1 MPQSVN
7 DTLLDWAV
15 SHQLDLQHYGNGTVN
30 RMLALLNRVDPD
42 LMAALQSA
50 LERLPAD
57 SYTVQRL
64 DSMLAS
70 VRELNG
76 KAYEQF
82 TEALKA
88 ELQDL
93 TDYEAGFQQQSLASV
108 VPAKIAIAEVVPQQV
123 YAAALARPF
132 QGRLLKEWAAGIE
145 EARMTR
151 IRDALRIGYVEN
163 QTISQMVQRIRGT
176 RSLKYTDGLLQIDRR
191 HAEAV
196 VRTAISHTANFAR
209 DAVYEANSEV
219 IKAEQWV
226 SVLDTR
232 TSPICMELSGK
243 LFPVG
248 KGKRPPAHWNCRSV
262 RVPVLKSWKELGFKI
277 DEIQPSTQASMDGQV
292 PAQWSY
298 NDWLKRQS
306 AARQDEILGQARGKL
321 YRANEL
327 SVDRFVNRQG
337 TFITLEELRK
347 RDAELF
353 VKAGI

>member
-7 DTLLDWAV
+7 DNLLDWAV

-30 RMLALLNRVDPD
+30 RMLALLNRVDPG

-76 KAYEQF
+76 KAYQQF
-82 TEALKA
+82 TDGLKA

-93 TDYEAGFQQQSLASV
+93 TDYEAGFQQQSLVSV

-176 RSLKYTDGLLQIDRR
+176 RALKYADGLLQIDRR

-196 VRTAISHTANFAR
+196 VRTAISHTANFAQGM
-209 DAVYEANSEV
+209 VYEAN
-219 IKAEQWV
+219 A
-226 SVLDTR
+226 SVMKGLRWTATLDSR
-232 TSPICMELSGK
+232 TSEICASRDGK
-243 LFPVG
+243 IYPLD
-248 KGKRPPAHWNCRSV
+248 KGPRPPAHWNCRSV
-262 RVPVLKSWKELGFKI
+262 MTPVLKSWKELGLDI
-277 DEIQPSTQASMDGQV
+277 DEIPASTRASMDGQV
-292 PAQWSY
+292 PSDMTYQQWLGKQSVE
-298 NDWLKRQS
+298 RQN
-306 AARQDEILGQARGKL
+306 EVLGVTKAKL
-321 YRANEL
+321 FRDGGL
-327 SVDRFVNRQG
+327 QLDRFVNNRG
-337 TFITLEELRK
+337 HVYTLDELRV
-347 RDAELF
+347 RDAAAF
-353 VKAGI
+353 AKAGL